1 MELLWGRVGTPGEGD
16 KGQLLSLL
24 LAVKIF
30 HSHQLS
36 GGCWAVS
43 CMGRLGPMCT
53 GRFLGRP
60 LAEAVQGCKC
70 AAGLES
76 PELQTMAPACGGS
89 RAPSCE
95 RVLTCSS
102 TVQPAHVYASLSL
115 ALFFHMHFF
124 HLLFCPPCCYCNL
137 SFSLC
142 SLGCFAA
149 SYFTMSLFIPF
160 HNNNIKTYIQGP
172 KVPALCRYIRKD
184 PSKPACWREKI
195 LIVSLLPGLAEAKG
209 LIVEYDLYKTP
220 CYILCPC
227 WNVQSKDAGLV

>member
-1 MELLWGRVGTPGEGD
+1 MLKRYRAANVQQVWRAQSCKRWHLPVGVPVPPPVCAYSRV
-16 KGQLLSLL
+16 
-24 LAVKIF
+24 
-30 HSHQLS
+30 
-36 GGCWAVS
+36 
-43 CMGRLGPMCT
+43 
-53 GRFLGRP
+53 
-60 LAEAVQGCKC
+60 
-70 AAGLES
+70 
-76 PELQTMAPACGGS
+76 PARS
-89 RAPSCE
+89 NR
-95 RVLTCSS
+95 LTCMHPSPWLYSFTCTFS
-102 TVQPAHVYASLSL
+102 TCFSVLPVATVI
-115 ALFFHMHFF
+115 
-124 HLLFCPPCCYCNL
+124 

-184 PSKPACWREKI
+184 PSKPACWRGKI
-195 LIVSLLPGLAEAKG
+195 LIVSRLPGLAEAKG